1 MSAVNL
7 PRLPPRTPLLSD
19 FEEEP
24 TKPDAQRDM
33 PLRDLVREPR
43 ENGKGGRR

>member
-7 PRLPPRTPLLSD
+7 PRLQPRMPLLPD

-24 TKPDAQRDM
+24 TKPDARRDM
-33 PLRDLVREPR
+33 PLRDLAREPR
-43 ENGKGGRR
+43 ENGKGEGR